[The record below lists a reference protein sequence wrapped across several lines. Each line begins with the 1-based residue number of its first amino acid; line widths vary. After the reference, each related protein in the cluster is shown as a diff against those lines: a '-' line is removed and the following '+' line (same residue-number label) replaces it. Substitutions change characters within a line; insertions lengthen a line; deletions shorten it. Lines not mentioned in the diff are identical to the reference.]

1 MLRSWIV
8 GAIAALFL
16 ALFSVTSAPVAAAG
30 KGSAKTA
37 TAIFAMGC
45 FWCAEADM
53 EKVPGVI
60 KVVSGYTGGTKATAT
75 YEQVSKKETG
85 HYEAILVTYNP
96 AKVTYAQLLTAF
108 WKNVDPFDAKGQF
121 CDKGS
126 SYRSAIFPANAVEMA
141 AAQASKDYLE
151 KELGKAIATKILPRQ
166 AFYPAEDYHQ
176 DYAKKNPVR
185 YDYYRSSCGRDA
197 RLKAIWG

>member
-1 MLRSWIV
+1 MVRSWIIGIV
-8 GAIAALFL
+8 L
-16 ALFSVTSAPVAAAG
+16 ALCVALVSITPAPLTAAG
-30 KGSAKTA
+30 KASEKTA

-53 EKVPGVI
+53 QKVPGVI
-60 KVVSGYTGGTKATAT
+60 KVVSGYTGGSAATAT

-85 HYEAILVTYNP
+85 HYEAILVTYDP
-96 AKVTYAQLLTAF
+96 AKVSYAQLLTAF
-108 WKNVDPFDAKGQF
+108 WKNVDPYDAKGQF

-126 SYRSAIFPANAVEMA
+126 SYRSAIFTANAVEMA
-141 AAQASKDYLE
+141 AANASKDYLE
-151 KELGKAIATKILPRQ
+151 KELGKPIATKILPRKP
-166 AFYPAEDYHQ
+166 FYPAEDYHQ
-176 DYAKKNPVR
+176 DYAKKNPIR

>member
-1 MLRSWIV
+1 MVRSWIIGIV
-8 GAIAALFL
+8 L
-16 ALFSVTSAPVAAAG
+16 ALCVALVSITPAPLAAAG
-30 KGSAKTA
+30 GRTA

-53 EKVPGVI
+53 QKVPGVI
-60 KVVSGYTGGTKATAT
+60 KVVSGYTGGSATTAT

-85 HYEAILVTYNP
+85 HYEAILVTYDP
-96 AKVTYAQLLTAF
+96 AKVSYPQLLTAF
-108 WKNVDPFDAKGQF
+108 CKNVDPYDAKGQF

-126 SYRSAIFPANAVEMA
+126 SYRSAIFTANAVEMA
-141 AAQASKDYLE
+141 AANASKDYLE
-151 KELGKAIATKILPRQ
+151 KELGKPIATKILPRKP
-166 AFYPAEDYHQ
+166 FYPAEDYHQ
-176 DYAKKNPVR
+176 DYAKKNPIR